1 MYRILVISLV
11 VVLPVASVAIE
22 WLSAP
27 GASLL
32 PIVGKW
38 FVFWT
43 AGMRLLLAG
52 IRQVAQPAFTAR
64 EIFRMKT
71 DEALPVIRELGF
83 ANLAVGLLG
92 VVSLHATSFVLPVAI
107 AGAIFYGAAGAQHVT
122 QKDRSGNETL
132 AMATDLFAFAALF
145 AFVLHAWTS

>member
-11 VVLPVASVAIE
+11 VVPVASVAVE
-22 WLSAP
+22 WLSTP
-27 GASLL
+27 GAALL

-43 AGMRLLLAG
+43 AGVRLLLAG

-122 QKDRSGNETL
+122 QKDRTGNETL
-132 AMATDLFAFAALF
+132 AMATDLFAFAALS
-145 AFVLHAWTS
+145 AYVLHVWTS